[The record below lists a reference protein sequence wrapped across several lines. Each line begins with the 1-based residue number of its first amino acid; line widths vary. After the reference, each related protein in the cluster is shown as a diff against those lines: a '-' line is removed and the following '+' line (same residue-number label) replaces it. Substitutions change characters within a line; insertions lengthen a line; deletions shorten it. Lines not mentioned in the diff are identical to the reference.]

1 MGTLKSK
8 MGTIMSTKEKQNR
21 QEKANFVKA
30 YSLVKQ
36 EGTPV
41 ELPGNCGG
49 FFGRL
54 YLCSMKDSPNRVYSG
69 MTLSE

>member
-1 MGTLKSK
+1 MQIVHDNLSYSLVRRG
-8 MGTIMSTKEKQNR
+8 
-21 QEKANFVKA
+21 
-30 YSLVKQ
+30 SLVKQ

-54 YLCSMKDSPNRVYSG
+54 YLHSVKDSPNRVCSG